1 MGDNSQEKFSQ
12 NVGGSKN
19 CPRCGLANPSTAQRC
34 DCGFDF
40 LSKTI
45 EQPYFKQKIPKD
57 IKTYITVFI
66 PLNILGAIWS
76 LASGDWL
83 RFIVVLVWSFVVY
96 SLYAQL
102 LQKKN
107 WARIA
112 LVILTFPWGIFLG
125 LSREAKLYCL
135 QKE

>member
-1 MGDNSQEKFSQ
+1 MSVNGQESFPQKNAGSQ
-12 NVGGSKN
+12 N
-19 CPRCGLANPSTAQRC
+19 CPRCGLTNPRSAQRC

-45 EQPYFKQKIPKD
+45 EKPYFKQKIPKD
-57 IKTYITVFI
+57 IKTFINVFI

-76 LASGDWL
+76 LALGDWL
-83 RFIVVLVWSFVVY
+83 RFIFVLVWSLVVY
-96 SLYAQL
+96 SLYAKL

-125 LSREAKLYCL
+125 FSREAKLYCL